1 MTVYFSAQI
10 LEECP
15 DLLTLPDPDAEEV
28 QVTDDMIAQV
38 CRNLPVHLNR
48 VPNLSSYAYFL
59 IVW

>member
-15 DLLTLPDPDAEEV
+15 DLLTLPDPDEEAV

-38 CRNLPVHLNR
+38 CRNLPVRLNR
-48 VPNLSSYAYFL
+48 VLNLGSYVYF
-59 IVW
+59 